1 MDMYSSVCGL
11 DDYYIKNI
19 EFECDGC
26 KKKFNILLPLDDSI
40 VKFSEVNGA
49 EIRWLPTYGRNGY
62 LDLMAKLIEGRKTN
76 DAIDMKTSLRF
87 QKELQKYIKPSIE
100 GNSFVVSDLK
110 RKCPFCNSG
119 SVKEIYSEI
128 LKNPA
133 AIVWLEI
140 DRELLNIGR

>member
-1 MDMYSSVCGL
+1 MDMYFSVCIL
-11 DDYYIKNI
+11 DDYYIKDI
-19 EFECDGC
+19 EFKCDNC

-40 VKFSEVNGA
+40 VKFSEVNGT
-49 EIRWLPTYGRNGY
+49 ETRWLPTYGRNGY
-62 LDLMAKLIEGRKTN
+62 LDLMSKLVEGRKTN
-76 DAIDMKTSLRF
+76 DTVDMKTSIQF

-133 AIVWLEI
+133 AIVWLQIDSGLLEI
-140 DRELLNIGR
+140 ER